1 MEKWSP
7 DYWWRIPWRGRRSW
21 DGVSGEDGVLEMTIC
36 SEKKHT
42 LRNPLLSL
50 KVLVHKLAKE
60 TVIVKCSMCN
70 HSIPVPRCTK
80 EQKKELMDQMIRM
93 MECTEL
99 LGDPALEK
107 K

>member
-1 MEKWSP
+1 
-7 DYWWRIPWRGRRSW
+7 
-21 DGVSGEDGVLEMTIC
+21 MTIC

-60 TVIVKCSMCN
+60 IVIVKCSMCN

-107 K
+107 KYKENSYENHINLYRATLPPPI